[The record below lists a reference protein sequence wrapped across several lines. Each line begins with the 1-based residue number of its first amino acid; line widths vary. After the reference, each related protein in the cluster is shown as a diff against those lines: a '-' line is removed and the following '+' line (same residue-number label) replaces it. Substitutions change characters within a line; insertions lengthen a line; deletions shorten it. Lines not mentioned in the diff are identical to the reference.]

1 MMDKTMNILVVD
13 DSATMRQLIGLTLKK
28 VKGYQVV
35 EACNGADAVAR
46 LVTTPCDLII
56 TDIKMPEMDG
66 LELVRQVRG
75 PLARAELPII
85 IVTTKG
91 EEAAQQAGL
100 AAGANA
106 YLTKPLFGAK
116 LLELVERFTAGPN
129 GAGVTREG

>member
-1 MMDKTMNILVVD
+1 MEKTILVVD

-28 VKGYQVV
+28 VRGCHVV
-35 EACNGADAVAR
+35 EAHNGADAVAR
-46 LVTTPCDLII
+46 LGAAPCDLII

-75 PLARAELPII
+75 RPGLAELPII

-100 AAGANA
+100 EAGANA

-116 LLELVERFTAGPN
+116 LLDLVERFTAAPS